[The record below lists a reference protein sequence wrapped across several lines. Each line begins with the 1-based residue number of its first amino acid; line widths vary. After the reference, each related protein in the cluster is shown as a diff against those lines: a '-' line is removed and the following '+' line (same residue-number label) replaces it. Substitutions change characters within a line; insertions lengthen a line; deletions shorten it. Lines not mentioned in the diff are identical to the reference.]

1 MYVKRL
7 AGVKAESGQAFSHRS
22 RARRWELLGPAA
34 GCGGQGQVPRERG
47 GRWVS
52 DPQGSARFRQGQA
65 TEAASASL
73 IWEVFPERLSGA
85 A

>member
-7 AGVKAESGQAFSHRS
+7 AGMKAESREAFLHRS
-22 RARRWELLGPAA
+22 RARRCELLGPAA
-34 GCGGQGQVPRERG
+34 GHGGQGQVLPERG

-52 DPQGSARFRQGQA
+52 DTPGSARFSQGQA
-65 TEAASASL
+65 MEAASAWL